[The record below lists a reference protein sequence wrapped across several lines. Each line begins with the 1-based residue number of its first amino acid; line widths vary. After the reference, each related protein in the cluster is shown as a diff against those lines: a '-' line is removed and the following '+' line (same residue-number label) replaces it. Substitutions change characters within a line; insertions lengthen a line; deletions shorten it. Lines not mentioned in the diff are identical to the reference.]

1 MEKGDYAGFLKG
13 GRGISAGGTWTLL
26 EYIKLPKRQAIAKLN
41 KPVRS
46 SRILELQ
53 ERGEPMTFDNSGWT
67 PRKGG
72 TDDPINSTDIASTG
86 RASTATVADPVSA
99 FQTLDYLTRR
109 S

>member
-1 MEKGDYAGFLKG
+1 
-13 GRGISAGGTWTLL
+13 
-26 EYIKLPKRQAIAKLN
+26 LN

-67 PRKGG
+67 PREGG
-72 TDDPINSTDIASTG
+72 TDDPVNSTDIASTG

-99 FQTLDYLTRR
+99 FQTLDYLTRQSVFDSFVR
-109 S
+109 AHAVANTIPTDQTFSRKRK